1 MKQEL
6 AALLAILFAAGRAVS
21 LDELARGLEKEPGE
35 VEELARELEAKLS
48 DGAFGVALERVAG
61 GVRLVVHPDHA
72 GLVRRALKA
81 RPPRLSRAALEVLAI
96 VAYHQPISKAAID
109 AARGRD
115 SGAVLEGLLERGLI
129 AAEGRHPRRYRTT
142 PRFLELFGL
151 ESLDELPPPPGGELP
166 AMRD

>member
-6 AALLAILFAAGRAVS
+6 AALLAILFAAGRAVNP
-21 LDELARGLEKEPGE
+21 DELARGLEKGPGE
-35 VEELARELEAKLS
+35 VEALVGELEAKLA
-48 DGAFGVALERVAG
+48 GGTCGVALERVAG

-72 GLVRRALKA
+72 ELVRRALKA

-96 VAYHQPISKAAID
+96 VAYHQPITKAAID

-129 AAEGRHPRRYRTT
+129 AAEGKHPRRYRTT

-151 ESLDELPPPPGGELP
+151 ESLDELPPPPGGEPP

>member
-6 AALLAILFAAGRAVS
+6 AALLAILFAAGRAVR
-21 LDELARGLEKEPGE
+21 LDELARGLGKGPGE
-35 VEELARELEAKLS
+35 IVGLVNELEVELS

-61 GVRLVVHPDHA
+61 GVRLVIHPNHA
-72 GLVRRALKA
+72 ELVRRALKP
-81 RPPRLSRAALEVLAI
+81 RPPRLSKAALEVLAI
-96 VAYHQPISKAAID
+96 VAYHQPITKAAID

-129 AAEGRHPRRYRTT
+129 AAEGKHPRRYRTT

-151 ESLDELPPPPGGELP
+151 ESLDELPPPPGGEPP

>member
-1 MKQEL
+1 LKQEL
-6 AALLAILFAAGRAVS
+6 AALLAILFAAGRAVR
-21 LDELARGLEKEPGE
+21 LDELARGLGKGPGE
-35 VEELARELEAKLS
+35 IVGLVNELEVELS

-61 GVRLVVHPDHA
+61 GVRLVIHPNHA
-72 GLVRRALKA
+72 ELVRRALKP
-81 RPPRLSRAALEVLAI
+81 RPPRLSKAALEVLAI
-96 VAYHQPISKAAID
+96 VAYHQPITKAAID

-129 AAEGRHPRRYRTT
+129 AAEGKHPRRYRTT

-151 ESLDELPPPPGGELP
+151 ESLDELPPPPGGEPP